1 MKNVSYNWIYIGF
14 GLIRSLVSLPDPKT
28 TVMRSNLHLKREVC
42 SEEGDAEVFLTR
54 LVTLDLHGPREG
66 EEGKR
71 SMKNITL
78 ILAPTDTAQV
88 SMQSITVHIISFQ
101 QMASHTFEFLTKEHA
116 GRMCP
121 LPGNATLR
129 LCFTREPVPAP
140 SPGLGMFCRWPQHV
154 VAEIAH
160 KHLVCSAGPKPRA
173 HSNDSAACFRAAC
186 AT

>member
-14 GLIRSLVSLPDPKT
+14 GLIRSLVSLPDPKK

-101 QMASHTFEFLTKEHA
+101 QMASHTLEFLTKEHA

-121 LPGNATLR
+121 LAWECNTTLVFHER
-129 LCFTREPVPAP
+129 ARASPVTWTENVLPLASACGRWDCP
-140 SPGLGMFCRWPQHV
+140 QASGMFSRTK
-154 VAEIAH
+154 A
-160 KHLVCSAGPKPRA
+160 SRT
-173 HSNDSAACFRAAC
+173 F
-186 AT
+186 